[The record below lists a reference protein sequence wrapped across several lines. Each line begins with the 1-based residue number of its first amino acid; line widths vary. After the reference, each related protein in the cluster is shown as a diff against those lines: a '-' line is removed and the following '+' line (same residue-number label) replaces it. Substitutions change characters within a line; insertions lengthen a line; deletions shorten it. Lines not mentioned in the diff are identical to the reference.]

1 MKIRINSFHEIKIEK
16 YKQFIQKEIIKNFM
30 FRKIVFCIFGN
41 KNRDDFSFSIVSI
54 HFLYYLF
61 QYYLLVTY
69 LNDI

>member
-54 HFLYYLF
+54 HFFILF
-61 QYYLLVTY
+61 ISILSISY
-69 LNDI
+69 IFK